1 MRWRCLTV
9 STNQRSP
16 RVSRFWISFCVLVWL
31 SPANRESIV
40 SVKSMISTRN
50 CLILHNL
57 DLFFTI
63 ILIVMIV
70 IMIITV
76 CSRSSYVIVIILT
89 IIVQA
94 SVGFHLLLLKVYKTQ
109 CEVERPIEDEIIKQK
124 AIKKYTHMLFI
135 INSLSI
141 SRVGKYPD
149 VKNG

>member
-1 MRWRCLTV
+1 MIVVVIITIC
-9 STNQRSP
+9 SRSSD
-16 RVSRFWISFCVLVWL
+16 V
-31 SPANRESIV
+31 
-40 SVKSMISTRN
+40 
-50 CLILHNL
+50 IL
-57 DLFFTI
+57 I